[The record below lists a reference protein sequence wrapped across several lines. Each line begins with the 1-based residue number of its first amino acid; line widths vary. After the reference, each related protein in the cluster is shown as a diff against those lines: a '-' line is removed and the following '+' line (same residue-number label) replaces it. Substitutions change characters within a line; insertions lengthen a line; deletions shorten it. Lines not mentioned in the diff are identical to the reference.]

1 MCSINDGLAY
11 SKRWKRCY
19 NLTYFQTASN
29 GVIHVNTTTQQR
41 FSAWAG
47 QTIPTVLEWV
57 PKIYEYLY
65 NREQPYPVTSIEI
78 SVGSNLTKNGNSY
91 HVTLGSILIEADYLS
106 QFDLKDPGFIIPF
119 LVDSLREPN
128 LTVSAPKWI
137 INGISNYMRYYVY
150 DAEPPTVKIT
160 STMSYDSSPLVTASF
175 FSWIDLTRKMS
186 IVVALN
192 QMVNDRVFF
201 TDVLWIK
208 VFGKTLD
215 ALWQE
220 YLDSFT
226 INL

>member
-1 MCSINDGLAY
+1 L
-11 SKRWKRCY
+11 
-19 NLTYFQTASN
+19 
-29 GVIHVNTTTQQR
+29 
-41 FSAWAG
+41 
-47 QTIPTVLEWV
+47 
-57 PKIYEYLY
+57 
-65 NREQPYPVTSIEI
+65 
-78 SVGSNLTKNGNSY
+78 
-91 HVTLGSILIEADYLS
+91 
-106 QFDLKDPGFIIPF
+106 IIPF

-128 LTVSAPKWI
+128 LTLSAPKWI

-150 DAEPPTVKIT
+150 DAEQPTVKIT